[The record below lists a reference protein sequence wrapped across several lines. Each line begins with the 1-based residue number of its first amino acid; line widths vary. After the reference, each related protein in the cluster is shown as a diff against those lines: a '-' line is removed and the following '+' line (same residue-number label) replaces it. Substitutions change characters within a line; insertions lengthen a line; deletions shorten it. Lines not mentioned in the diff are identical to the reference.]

1 MGARPPRLSA
11 GSLSPAFR
19 RKAGCALT
27 TNAGKSRK
35 ERSAKLT
42 VGEEKCFTLTNAA
55 TLAEIGRSYQ
65 CERLDDFEVNRM
77 IDKII
82 GLALLAFLIIAPTI
96 AVFRKHTSGA
106 GVLGPH

>member
-1 MGARPPRLSA
+1 VKEDTEHDLEMEKLFSERMRAAQLEIDRLAAEAAITPGA
-11 GSLSPAFR
+11 GSPAFR

-55 TLAEIGRSYQ
+55 KMP
-65 CERLDDFEVNRM
+65 NN
-77 IDKII
+77 
-82 GLALLAFLIIAPTI
+82 LIQL
-96 AVFRKHTSGA
+96 R
-106 GVLGPH
+106 